1 MNGRRGFLNISEA
14 PFLRLLLPYAAGMV
28 IQYSVGGYIIPAISA
43 IIATL
48 FLIRYYSALTPRYK
62 YAKFRYFGYAIFAIF
77 LFAGSLNIF
86 LADERTNSVPP
97 ASATT
102 AVAKITFS
110 PEKKE
115 YCIQCR
121 VDILQYGKQNGEMV
135 AADMPAILFLQ
146 TDTLA
151 TGLKKGDIIIF
162 REKLQPVHGN
172 SNPYGYDY
180 GEATRKKGYI
190 YSQYVPSGG
199 WAYIGHDTTRRL
211 ADAAQQAH
219 DRLSKR
225 IEDMK
230 MRYRSEALVK
240 ALITGDTS
248 QVTQSMRTCYSVAGL
263 SHILAVSGLHTGIIT
278 YLIYLLLTPLRRMRA
293 RLLVPFIT
301 VIATWCYI
309 YMVGMP
315 VSAVRAGI
323 MATLIL
329 IGDIIGRKETTIN
342 ALLASAFLIL
352 LYNPYYIF
360 DIGFQLSYTA
370 VFSIFYL
377 YPLIISRLPD
387 GNGFKRKLSS
397 IIAVT
402 IAAQAGTLPL
412 CIYYFHQLPLLGILS
427 NAIVIPLLPFIMA
440 VAIIAIL
447 FDNRVTT
454 FILDSLLSFIN
465 RIASTIESVPFSSID
480 DIYIKPSWVIFMIM
494 VVFGI
499 AWGVRTKR
507 SGIIVGVSCLVFVFV
522 ATELINMKKESNRY
536 IFAIYDD
543 NDITAINMASPWY
556 NYVITPGMTQCDTD
570 VKTMAGTFWFA
581 NLIPDVKF
589 VSDSIKDRGLCLAMP
604 YIVFGAEKVVILDSD
619 RFSRLK
625 EPDEKL
631 FVDKAVITWGFDG
644 NLQKVCDFFDIEE
657 VIITSNVPWYIR
669 NQAVKVCE
677 TLRIPY
683 YDIKHEGAYTARFR
697 IKNRRLV
704 SR

>member
-1 MNGRRGFLNISEA
+1 MNTGKGFLNISEA
-14 PFLRLLLPYAAGMV
+14 PFLRLLLPYAAGVV
-28 IQYSVGGYIIPAISA
+28 IQHSAGGYIILAISA
-43 IIATL
+43 ITAAL
-48 FLIRYYSALTPRYK
+48 FFIRYYSVLTPRYK
-62 YAKFRYFGYAIFAIF
+62 YAKSSYFGYAIFAIF
-77 LFAGSLNIF
+77 LFAGSLNIY
-86 LADERTNSVPP
+86 LADKRADSTPP
-97 ASATT
+97 ASAKT

-110 PEKKE
+110 PEEKE
-115 YCIQCR
+115 QCIQCR
-121 VDILQYGKQNGEMV
+121 ADILQYGKQNGEKV
-135 AADMPAILFLQ
+135 AADMPAILFIQ
-146 TDTLA
+146 TDTLSHN
-151 TGLKKGDIIIF
+151 LKKGDIIIF
-162 REKLQPVHGN
+162 REKLQPVQGS

-180 GEATRKKGYI
+180 GEATRNKGYI

-199 WAYIGHDTTRRL
+199 WAYIGHDTARRL

-219 DRLSKR
+219 DKLTKR
-225 IEDMK
+225 IEGMN

-240 ALITGDTS
+240 ALIAGDTS
-248 QVTQSMRTCYSVAGL
+248 QITQSMRTCYSIAGL

-278 YLIYLLLTPLRRMRA
+278 YLIYLLLTPLRRIRA
-293 RLLVPFIT
+293 RRLVPFVT
-301 VIATWCYI
+301 VAATWCYI

-329 IGDIIGRKETTIN
+329 IGDMIGRKETTLN
-342 ALLASAFLIL
+342 ALMASAFLIL

-377 YPLIISRLPD
+377 YPLIISKLPD
-387 GNGFKRKLSS
+387 GNGFKRRLSS
-397 IIAVT
+397 VIAVT

-440 VAIIAIL
+440 TAIIAIL
-447 FDNRVTT
+447 FDNQVTT

-465 RIASTIESVPFSSID
+465 WIASATESVPFSSIN
-480 DIYIKPSWVIFMIM
+480 DIYIKPSWVIFIIM
-494 VVFGI
+494 VIFGM
-499 AWGVRTKR
+499 AWGIRTKR
-507 SGIIVGVSCLVFVFV
+507 SGIIVGVSCFVFVFV
-522 ATELINMKKESNRY
+522 ATEFINMKKESNRY
-536 IFAIYDD
+536 TFAIYDD

-556 NYVITPGMTQCDTD
+556 NYVITPGMTRCDAD

-589 VSDSIKDRGLCLAMP
+589 VSDSIEDRGLYLALP
-604 YIVFGAEKVVILDSD
+604 YIVFGTEKVVILDSD

-625 EPDEKL
+625 EPDKKL

-644 NLQKVCDFFDIEE
+644 NFQKVCDFFDIEE
-657 VIITSNVPWYIR
+657 VIIASNVPWYIR
-669 NQAVKVCE
+669 NKTVKVCE

-683 YDIKHEGAYTARFR
+683 YDIKHEGAYTARFG
-697 IKNRRLV
+697 IKNRRSV